1 LLYLPEHCLGNMEHV
16 RGARA
21 LRESAGIPELD
32 ARVGLVAVQLGL
44 ADDAA
49 RLFSSCE
56 RWDLLEQLHMAA
68 GHWEAALDVAAK
80 QDRSA
85 AGYRMCW
92 GLAM

>member
-1 LLYLPEHCLGNMEHV
+1 MEHV

-21 LRESAGIPELD
+21 LRESASVPQLD

-49 RLFSSCE
+49 RLFSGCE

-68 GHWEAALDVAAK
+68 GQWEAALDVAAK
-80 QDRSA
+80 QDR
-85 AGYRMCW
+85 
-92 GLAM
+92 